1 LSRISRRVSEYLPP
15 MRWWH
20 FGAAMNTVVLVA
32 YLAISFHILKG
43 VFRSGRPSSNPL
55 AFATGLIFL
64 TCAIHHGSHP
74 VHMLLPYVGIEE
86 HTGIPMRE
94 AFDDW
99 HTSAF
104 DLVTAGV
111 ALWYWR
117 LRGRFPAL
125 VRGSALFE
133 DLRERERQ
141 ALEIND
147 NVVQHLAVAKLAHD
161 LGKHDEAYDAI
172 TLGLERSRAIIGD
185 LLGTRGSGIDLQP
198 GDLRREGP
206 GGT

>member
-1 LSRISRRVSEYLPP
+1 

-20 FGAAMNTVVLVA
+20 FSAAMNTVVLVA
-32 YLAISFHILKG
+32 YLAISFHILRG
-43 VFRSGRPSSNPL
+43 VVRSGRITSNPL
-55 AFATGLIFL
+55 ALATGLIFL

-74 VHMLLPYVGIEE
+74 VHMFLPTIGIGE
-86 HTGIPMRE
+86 HSHSMRE
-94 AFDDW
+94 AFDSW

-111 ALWYWR
+111 AVWYWR
-117 LRGRFPAL
+117 LRNRFPAL

-147 NVVQHLAVAKLAHD
+147 NVVQHLAVAKLAYD
-161 LGKHDEAYDAI
+161 LGKHDEAYEAI
-172 TLGLERSRAIIGD
+172 DVGLTSSRRIITE
-185 LLGTRGSGIDLQP
+185 LLGDETSTGKVEP
-198 GDLRREGP
+198 GRLRRQAP
-206 GGT
+206 GGQ

>member
-1 LSRISRRVSEYLPP
+1 

-20 FGAAMNTVVLVA
+20 FGAVMNAVVLVA
-32 YLAISFHILKG
+32 YLAISFHILRG
-43 VFRSGRPSSNPL
+43 VVRSGRITSNPL
-55 AFATGLIFL
+55 ALATGLIFL

-74 VHMLLPYVGIEE
+74 VHMFLPSIGIGE
-86 HTGIPMRE
+86 HKSHSMRE
-94 AFDDW
+94 AFDSW

-104 DLVTAGV
+104 DLATAGV
-111 ALWYWR
+111 AVWYWR
-117 LRGRFPAL
+117 LRNRFPAL

-147 NVVQHLAVAKLAHD
+147 NVVQHLAVAKLAYD

-172 TLGLERSRAIIGD
+172 DKGLVSSRKIITE
-185 LLGTRGSGIDLQP
+185 LLGEPGSGVDLGA
-198 GDLRREGP
+198 GDLRRREP

>member
-1 LSRISRRVSEYLPP
+1 
-15 MRWWH
+15 MQWWH

-43 VFRSGRPSSNPL
+43 VFRSGGLRSNPL
-55 AFATGLIFL
+55 ALATGLIFF
-64 TCAIHHGSHP
+64 TCAVHHGSHP
-74 VHMLLPYVGIEE
+74 VHMLLPYLGLEE

-104 DLVTAGV
+104 DLFTAAV

-117 LRGRFPAL
+117 LRNRFPAL

-147 NVVQHLAVAKLAHD
+147 NVVQHLAVAKLAAE
-161 LGKHDEAYDAI
+161 LGKHDEAHEALTRGLASSRSII
-172 TLGLERSRAIIGD
+172 TE
-185 LLGTRGSGIDLQP
+185 LLGDRATHGGVSP
-198 GDLRREGP
+198 GDLRRREP
-206 GGT
+206 GG

>member
-1 LSRISRRVSEYLPP
+1 

-20 FGAAMNTVVLVA
+20 FGAAMNTVVLLA

-43 VFRSGRPSSNPL
+43 VVRSGRLLSNPL
-55 AFATGLIFL
+55 ALATGLIFF
-64 TCAIHHGSHP
+64 TCAVHHGSHP
-74 VHMLLPYVGIEE
+74 FHMLLPYVGIEE

-99 HTSAF
+99 HTSSF
-104 DLVTAGV
+104 DLFTAGV
-111 ALWYWR
+111 AIWYWR
-117 LRGRFPAL
+117 LRNRFPAL

-147 NVVQHLAVAKLAHD
+147 NVVQHLAVAKLAYD

-172 TLGLERSRAIIGD
+172 DKGLTSARKIITELIGD
-185 LLGTRGSGIDLQP
+185 DTAGGDVAPGS
-198 GDLRREGP
+198 LRRQAP
-206 GGT
+206 GGQ